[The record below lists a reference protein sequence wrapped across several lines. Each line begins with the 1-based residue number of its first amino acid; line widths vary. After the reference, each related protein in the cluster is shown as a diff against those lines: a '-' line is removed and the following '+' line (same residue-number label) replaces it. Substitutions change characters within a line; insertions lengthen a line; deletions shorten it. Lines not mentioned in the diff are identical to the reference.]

1 MKLAMNN
8 VDDIKVSNA
17 KGMSKN
23 NPVSKWVNVFV
34 RPMDRLLKG
43 EINDQNCASVRFS
56 FR

>member
-1 MKLAMNN
+1 MNN